1 MAPVLFPTLFVWVG
15 GPGDPMDINVMDNPH
30 GGAELLGRHCLS
42 SSMTNICAF
51 THPTVTCRIFPV
63 SAAGSI
69 LYLPPELN
77 KWKAFN
83 MHDPFL
89 RGRRAFSWL
98 LLEHKPSRISGL
110 LLLQIT
116 QALLSP
122 VPCLIHLPN
131 SSELNHRISVSIKY
145 ILVQQMLCC

>member
-1 MAPVLFPTLFVWVG
+1 MAPVLFPTLFDWVG

-89 RGRRAFSWL
+89 RGRRAFRADRVSL
-98 LLEHKPSRISGL
+98 LVLNQQNKCDGTTLSCDSHSGD
-110 LLLQIT
+110 Q
-116 QALLSP
+116 
-122 VPCLIHLPN
+122 
-131 SSELNHRISVSIKY
+131 
-145 ILVQQMLCC
+145 